1 MATIAFMQI
10 RNLLHSSSKS
20 IATINTTQK
29 NEEMKFPAD
38 LVTFT
43 KGNRGQSNSNG
54 PRIQ

>member
-54 PRIQ
+54 PRI